1 MKPRLRWANPF
12 YAEHYL
18 VETVI
23 GVEEASDALRAA
35 VVSRYSPRT
44 WLWAREEWPVFGAVH
59 KNRFW
64 MRKIHALQRSY
75 FLQEASGVI
84 SADHRGSLI
93 HFRVGMSRTNAAIL
107 MTVLVI
113 TVLAAIVLTIAAPQA
128 LAPWP
133 AVTWLAWPTAGAAF
147 FVLQR
152 LLWTNDDVFLVEF
165 ILETVR
171 GTRVQTDQT
180 AKLSP
185 AKPVETIS

>member
-1 MKPRLRWANPF
+1 MKRRLRWANPF

-23 GVEEASDALRAA
+23 GVEECSEALRAA

-44 WLWAREEWPVFGAVH
+44 WLWARDEWPVFGAVH

-64 MRKIHALQRSY
+64 MRKVHALQRSY

-93 HFRVGMSRTNAAIL
+93 HFRIGMSRTNAAIL
-107 MTVLVI
+107 MTVLGI
-113 TVLAAIVLTIAAPQA
+113 TLLAAVVLMIAAPQA

-133 AVTWLAWPTAGAAF
+133 AATWLAWPTAAAAF
-147 FVLQR
+147 FVPQR

-165 ILETVR
+165 ILRTVR
-171 GTRVQTDQT
+171 GTRVQSDHG
-180 AKLSP
+180 AKSSP
-185 AKPVETIS
+185 AEPVETLS